1 MKKFFHQLRS
11 FLSEISISKRDLWD
25 YVLILI
31 GALVQAL
38 ALRLFLIPSDLVGG
52 GVSGLAQLIHHYT
65 KFPIGLMVL
74 IGNVPLFVLGW
85 QYLGGPKFAFR
96 TIVKIVAFSILT
108 DTLVFFLPINGVTDD
123 MVLNT
128 VYGGLLLGVGLG
140 IVYRGRGTS
149 GGSDILG
156 RILNRHF
163 GITISQ
169 AYLITDSLVV
179 LGAGFVFG
187 WSKALYGLV
196 LIYVSGLA
204 AEVALEGTN
213 IVRTAMVVTN
223 QPDAIVKA
231 IIQDLGRGVTILT
244 GKGGYTNEPKSI
256 VYCTVA
262 RMEVNHLKF
271 IVHEI
276 DPAAFMV
283 IGQAQEALGEG
294 FKPLKEDH

>member
-1 MKKFFHQLRS
+1 
-11 FLSEISISKRDLWD
+11 
-25 YVLILI
+25 
-31 GALVQAL
+31 
-38 ALRLFLIPSDLVGG
+38 
-52 GVSGLAQLIHHYT
+52 
-65 KFPIGLMVL
+65 MVL

-169 AYLITDSLVV
+169 DVYKRQT
-179 LGAGFVFG
+179 
-187 WSKALYGLV
+187 
-196 LIYVSGLA
+196 
-204 AEVALEGTN
+204 
-213 IVRTAMVVTN
+213 
-223 QPDAIVKA
+223 
-231 IIQDLGRGVTILT
+231 LT
-244 GKGGYTNEPKSI
+244 SSMGPGIKIDHYDPSI
-256 VYCTVA
+256 A
-262 RMEVNHLKF
+262 
-271 IVHEI
+271 
-276 DPAAFMV
+276 
-283 IGQAQEALGEG
+283 
-294 FKPLKEDH
+294 